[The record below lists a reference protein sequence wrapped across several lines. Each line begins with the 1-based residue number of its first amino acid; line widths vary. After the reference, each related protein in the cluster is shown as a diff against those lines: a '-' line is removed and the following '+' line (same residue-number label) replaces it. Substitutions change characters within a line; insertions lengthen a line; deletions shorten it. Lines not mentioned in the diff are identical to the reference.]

1 MENKFE
7 KLRLFFE
14 KIKSITFWDRIF
26 HWKSIRT
33 LSYDAY
39 EEFKEFCNLLNSV
52 SHELEESKNNIAI
65 LKNNEDHFRL
75 NIQSLKSDV
84 EHLQEQIEERDR
96 EISTLSASVATK
108 DEKIRQYDGTM
119 NKQDSKIA
127 SLEVKIEGFNKKIS
141 DLEQELTVLKQIEY
155 DRRIEH
161 DKKVA
166 TLNKIQERI
175 QDERNKEVEERQREQ
190 LHKIETMKESWAKHQ
205 DKVKSVIKNICR
217 KYTIE
222 YVDKVPFKGNPD
234 NAIKRC
240 DEFVIFDAKSPASD
254 DLESFPNYIKVQ
266 TESIK
271 KYTKQDNVKKDIFL
285 VIPSNSVEAIEQFS
299 FNMGDYSVY
308 IVTLDALEPIILS
321 LRRIE
326 DYEFVNEL
334 SPEERENICRIIGR
348 FVHTTKR
355 RVQIDNFFCR
365 EFLNTIT
372 KCDIDLP
379 SEMKDGVL
387 EYERSEKLNPSVEKR
402 AKQISTKEL
411 QTDTKKIQKEAEA
424 KGIIFPQS
432 IQQDIK
438 KLPLS
443 GEEESENS
451 Q

>member
-1 MENKFE
+1 MENKFQ
-7 KLRLFFE
+7 KLTLFFE
-14 KIKSITFWDRIF
+14 KIKSITFWDCIF
-26 HWKSIRT
+26 HWKSIRS

-39 EEFKEFCNLLNSV
+39 EEFKALCSEFDTVSGNLEQSR
-52 SHELEESKNNIAI
+52 HRIAI
-65 LKNNEDHFRL
+65 LENDN
-75 NIQSLKSDV
+75 
-84 EHLQEQIEERDR
+84 EHLRSESQTLEGETKNLRTQIQE
-96 EISTLSASVATK
+96 L
-108 DEKIRQYDGTM
+108 DE
-119 NKQDSKIA
+119 
-127 SLEVKIEGFNKKIS
+127 KIS
-141 DLEQELTVLKQIEY
+141 DLSSSCATKEETIRQYNATMAKQENRISSFEENIMEFTSTISKLEQEIAIFKQTEE
-155 DRRIEH
+155 DRRE
-161 DKKVA
+161 DYEGKAA
-166 TLNKIQERI
+166 TLEKIYERI
-175 QDERNKEVEERQREQ
+175 QNDRKTEVDERQREQ
-190 LHKIETMKESWAKHQ
+190 LQKIKEMKESWAKHQ
-205 DKVKSVIKNICR
+205 DKIKSVIKSICQR
-217 KYTIE
+217 HTIE

-234 NAIKRC
+234 NTIKIC

-254 DLESFPNYIKVQ
+254 DLRSFPNYIKAQ
-266 TESIK
+266 TESVK
-271 KYTKQDNVKKDIFL
+271 KYIKQDNVKKDIFL
-285 VIPSNSVEAIEQFS
+285 VIPSNSVESIDQFT
-299 FNMGDYSVY
+299 FNMGDYLVY
-308 IVTLDALEPIILS
+308 IITLDALEPVILS
-321 LRRIE
+321 LKKIE
-326 DYEFVNEL
+326 EYEFVNEL